1 MKERQ
6 DVKEAAA
13 VWSVLGLI
21 ASIILIS
28 LNNI

>member
-1 MKERQ
+1 MRDKQ

-21 ASIILIS
+21 ASIVLIS